1 MSADLESQLAAAES
15 RAERMAKLLREAHPV
30 ICHAANLMTGEMA
43 RAEAGR
49 LANRIRAVLAEV
61 GK

>member
-1 MSADLESQLAAAES
+1 MSDPAAAITQAES

-30 ICHAANLMTGEMA
+30 VFHAANLMAGEMA
-43 RAEAGR
+43 RDEAGR